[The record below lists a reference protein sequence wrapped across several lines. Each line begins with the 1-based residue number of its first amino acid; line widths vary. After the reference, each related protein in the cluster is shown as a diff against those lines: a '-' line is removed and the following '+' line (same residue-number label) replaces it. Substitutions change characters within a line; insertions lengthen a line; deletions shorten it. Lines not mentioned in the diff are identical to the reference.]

1 MYLVPIDGIHAAAG
15 RRVWRQ
21 NHDRVALCASLGVA
35 IMETIGGRVDT
46 RRSALINAVKWSR
59 RQSPGV
65 GAEKELREAGS
76 GNRASE
82 RGRSGAQ
89 PTCTSYLLP
98 KGEHMPSPA
107 FSCSRLL
114 FGYSAP
120 RSGRGSRSCSICR
133 SPQVQ
138 RYVCY
143 RLTWVST

>member
-1 MYLVPIDGIHAAAG
+1 MPIDGIHAAAG

-65 GAEKELREAGS
+65 CPGRGGERASGS
-76 GNRASE
+76 GKREPSE
-82 RGRSGAQ
+82 RAREKWCS
-89 PTCTSYLLP
+89 TYLLP